1 MNTLVCQNCLM
12 VPRLVLYALATAL
25 ALVAEIDVDGSP
37 AQPYDGSP
45 CADGACKPSYLII
58 GVGKCGTSSLYYYLA
73 EHPSVRPAAQKQL
86 QWFDHQ
92 WSTKR
97 EAWARYLAS
106 FPARLEPGEMTG
118 EASPGY
124 VAYSEVPPRVF
135 SKLPQA
141 RILVVVRDPASRAFS
156 SYNYNYVSLANAHA
170 LPFTDIVRAEIR
182 FLQRCISDFAARAG
196 GADEPIDFSRDC
208 FRNGKDA
215 YFQMS
220 LTEETKHVAAGG
232 LTSRSAARH
241 PAIPRA
247 NEHLWRQMV
256 ARSTYAPYLEHW
268 YRQFPASAIRVVCLE
283 ADLDVQSAA
292 GEAAGEAANGA
303 SGEAALERGGRRVA
317 AAVGEIA
324 HFLGLAPFDFTS
336 TVAKGR
342 YNAGGH
348 KAHYEHATKWA
359 LEGQTTTEAADL
371 RSATAIP
378 AEGRRLIGDFTRP
391 FNERLFELSGRRC
404 ARWDSDTRPP

>member
-1 MNTLVCQNCLM
+1 MA
-12 VPRLVLYALATAL
+12 PRLVRVHALLTAAL

-37 AQPYDGSP
+37 AQQPYDGSP
-45 CADGACKPSYLII
+45 CAGGACKPSYLII

-73 EHPSVRPAAQKQL
+73 EHPRVRPAAQKQL

-92 WSTKR
+92 WSAKP

-182 FLQRCISDFAARAG
+182 FLQRCITDFEARAHG
-196 GADEPIDFSRDC
+196 PDALIDFSRDC

-220 LTEETKHVAAGG
+220 LTEETRHVAPPGG
-232 LTSRSAARH
+232 IAARSAARH
-241 PAIPRA
+241 PALPRA

-292 GEAAGEAANGA
+292 GNTA
-303 SGEAALERGGRRVA
+303 GEAALERGGRRVA

-348 KAHYEHATKWA
+348 KAHYEHATKWT
-359 LEGQTTTEAADL
+359 LNGQSTAEAAAFP
-371 RSATAIP
+371 SAAAIP
-378 AEGRRLIGDFTRP
+378 AEGRRLIGEFTRP
-391 FNERLFELSGRRC
+391 FNDRLFELSGRRC
-404 ARWDSDTRPP
+404 AHWDARPT

>member
-1 MNTLVCQNCLM
+1 M
-12 VPRLVLYALATAL
+12 
-25 ALVAEIDVDGSP
+25 
-37 AQPYDGSP
+37 
-45 CADGACKPSYLII
+45 
-58 GVGKCGTSSLYYYLA
+58 YYYLA

-156 SYNYNYVSLANAHA
+156 SYNYNSVSLANGHA

-182 FLQRCISDFAARAG
+182 FLQRCITDFEARAR
-196 GADEPIDFSRDC
+196 APDALIDFSRDC

-220 LTEETKHVAAGG
+220 LTEETRHVAPPGG
-232 LTSRSAARH
+232 IAARSAA
-241 PAIPRA
+241 ARA
-247 NEHLWRQMV
+247 RAPNEHLWRQMV
-256 ARSTYAPYLEHW
+256 ARSTCTVP
-268 YRQFPASAIRVVCLE
+268 R
-283 ADLDVQSAA
+283 
-292 GEAAGEAANGA
+292 
-303 SGEAALERGGRRVA
+303 ALVSPVPRLRHPRGLPRG
-317 AAVGEIA
+317 
-324 HFLGLAPFDFTS
+324 
-336 TVAKGR
+336 
-342 YNAGGH
+342 
-348 KAHYEHATKWA
+348 
-359 LEGQTTTEAADL
+359 
-371 RSATAIP
+371 
-378 AEGRRLIGDFTRP
+378 
-391 FNERLFELSGRRC
+391 
-404 ARWDSDTRPP
+404 